1 MKNIVGAIAALGL
14 AVSPVAAIAVERA
27 VAPVQQESELGG
39 GADVFAALGI
49 FAVVIGAFLIAA
61 DSDDEPVSA

>member
-1 MKNIVGAIAALGL
+1 MKKIIGAVAAFGL
-14 AVSPVAAIAVERA
+14 AVSPVAAVAVERA
-27 VAPVQQESELGG
+27 VAPVQQKSELGG

-49 FAVVIGAFLIAA
+49 FAIVIATFLIAA